1 MTPAIE
7 PGGPAAD
14 PGAVAS
20 PPEAARAAVTEPA
33 TVAAPSD
40 YRLMVPAGWTRIAL
54 DPEVWP
60 RRIAALVEDR
70 FRGVDNAPHLKAQMR
85 EEMAQRAKE
94 AWAGGGVELYLAS
107 MVIAGVPV
115 ASSLLVTL
123 LPYGPDANKQPLEEI
138 ALALAASG
146 ENVTMTQLPAG
157 FALAHRYATD
167 PAPGSG
173 STYSDTHYDVTVD
186 VPGTDSRLLLSFST
200 PVEPLADALVEL
212 FESIAYSLTWRA

>member
-1 MTPAIE
+1 VIPASASGDSDRPAEEPGTVEPSGATPA
-7 PGGPAAD
+7 GSA
-14 PGAVAS
+14 AVA
-20 PPEAARAAVTEPA
+20 P
-33 TVAAPSD
+33 PSD

-85 EEMAQRAKE
+85 EEMAQRAQE

-107 MVIAGVPV
+107 MDIAGVPV
-115 ASSLLVTL
+115 AASLLVTL
-123 LPYGPDANKQPLEEI
+123 LPYGPGVVKQPLEDI

-146 ENVTMTQLPAG
+146 ENATMTQLPSG

-173 STYSDTHYDVTVD
+173 STYSDTHYDVTLD

-212 FESIAYSLTWRA
+212 FESIAYSLTWRD